1 MASSAQQVNKNDLVQ
16 AQCHVFNN
24 ICAFLSSMSLKCAV
38 ELGIPDIIHKHGKP
52 ITLVELSEALSL
64 PPSRTES
71 AYRLMRLLVNSGIF
85 ATQNIGENQ
94 EEEGY
99 VLTLSS
105 SFLTT
110 DTEYTLAPFVVNLLN
125 PAQVKPGHIFSE
137 WYRGTAPTA
146 FEADQGMPFW
156 NYLAQNPEY
165 EKRFGA
171 TMAKNS
177 HLVMTSIV
185 KEHKEVLENLKSLVD
200 CMVLDLPTLIA
211 NIPGTDNLEFIG
223 GNMFEAIPPADAVL
237 LKNTLHNW
245 GDEEGLMILKS
256 CRKAITTKVIIIDIV
271 VKEGKKQENDEF
283 SKTQLYFDMLMMSTH
298 NGKERTE
305 KQWEKLF
312 VDSGFTH
319 YKITPLMGFSSL
331 IEMRYTCQFD
341 VTKSRSPQNLWLSSQ
356 DTLGVWV
363 VSRAARLLLIFEFQ
377 SHQSCLFLVGMIG
390 ASHTIHL
397 IAIAWRRSLKNSIV
411 KTLHNKVIS
420 FYPSDTERVGAAGLQ
435 IVDTYCQ

>member
-16 AQCHVFNN
+16 AQCHVLNH
-24 ICAFLSSMSLKCAV
+24 ICAFISSMSLKCVV

-52 ITLVELSEALSL
+52 ITLVELAEALSL
-64 PPSRTES
+64 PPSRTE
-71 AYRLMRLLVNSGIF
+71 AVYRLMRLLVNSGIF
-85 ATQNIGENQ
+85 ATQKIGENQ

-99 VLTLSS
+99 ALTPSS

-137 WYRGTAPTA
+137 WYRGTALTS
-146 FEADQGMPFW
+146 FEADQD
-156 NYLAQNPEY
+156 LAQ
-165 EKRFGA
+165 
-171 TMAKNS
+171 
-177 HLVMTSIV
+177 LWVMTSIV
-185 KEHKEVLENLKSLVD
+185 KEYKEVLENLKSLVD
-200 CMVLDLPTLIA
+200 VGGVTGTCARVIADAFHHLKCIVLDLPTLIA

-223 GNMFEAIPPADAVL
+223 GNMFESIPLADAVL

-305 KQWEKLF
+305 KEWKKLF
-312 VDSGFTH
+312 VDAGFTH
-319 YKITPLMGFSSL
+319 YKITSLIGFSSL
-331 IEMRYTCQFD
+331 IEVF
-341 VTKSRSPQNLWLSSQ
+341 P
-356 DTLGVWV
+356 
-363 VSRAARLLLIFEFQ
+363 
-377 SHQSCLFLVGMIG
+377 
-390 ASHTIHL
+390 
-397 IAIAWRRSLKNSIV
+397 
-411 KTLHNKVIS
+411 
-420 FYPSDTERVGAAGLQ
+420 
-435 IVDTYCQ
+435 

>member
-16 AQCHVFNN
+16 AQSHVFNH

-52 ITLVELSEALSL
+52 ITLIELAEALSL
-64 PPSRTES
+64 PPSRTE
-71 AYRLMRLLVNSGIF
+71 AVYRLMRLLVNSGIF
-85 ATQNIGENQ
+85 ATEKTGENQ
-94 EEEGY
+94 EGEGY

-185 KEHKEVLENLKSLVD
+185 REHKEVLENLKSLVD
-200 CMVLDLPTLIA
+200 VGGGTGTCARVIADAFPHLKCMVLDLPTLIA

-223 GNMFEAIPPADAVL
+223 GNMFESIPPADAVL

-245 GDEEGLMILKS
+245 GDEEALMIMKS

-305 KQWEKLF
+305 KEWEKLF
-312 VDSGFTH
+312 IDAGFTH

-331 IEMRYTCQFD
+331 IEVF
-341 VTKSRSPQNLWLSSQ
+341 P
-356 DTLGVWV
+356 
-363 VSRAARLLLIFEFQ
+363 
-377 SHQSCLFLVGMIG
+377 
-390 ASHTIHL
+390 
-397 IAIAWRRSLKNSIV
+397 
-411 KTLHNKVIS
+411 
-420 FYPSDTERVGAAGLQ
+420 
-435 IVDTYCQ
+435 